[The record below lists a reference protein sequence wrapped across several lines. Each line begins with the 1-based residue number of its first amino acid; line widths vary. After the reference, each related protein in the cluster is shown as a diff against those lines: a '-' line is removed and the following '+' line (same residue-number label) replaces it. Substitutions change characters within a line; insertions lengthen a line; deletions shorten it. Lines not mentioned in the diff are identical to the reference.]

1 VSRAGTHAETHSGKP
16 VEAGLRWVRGIAFP
30 DHHSQIRT
38 GNAPHNMRP
47 VGRGRLC
54 TRRTHSD
61 IRGQAAAL
69 EEPAAR
75 SGGGV
80 LVTRLAQH
88 TYLTPLISRVIGLLA
103 AARASPRTIAVP
115 PTKPKY
121 GTSSVGS

>member
-1 VSRAGTHAETHSGKP
+1 MDGGGHRPASASPEVDGRVRLTPGGVNSSPAGKH
-16 VEAGLRWVRGIAFP
+16 R
-30 DHHSQIRT
+30 
-38 GNAPHNMRP
+38 NAPHNMRP

-75 SGGGV
+75 SGSGG

-103 AARASPRTIAVP
+103 AARAHPRTIAVP